1 MDINIHIAQLKQSDG
16 SNVFDVALQ
25 DLNGHPETY
34 QMVRVL
40 ACSEEDAHAFAE
52 KVKDL
57 IDEHTIT
64 HVNDITCN
72 Y

>member
-1 MDINIHIAQLKQSDG
+1 MEINIHIAQLPQSDG
-16 SNVFDVALQ
+16 SKCYDVALR
-25 DLNGHPETY
+25 DLSGHPETY
-34 QMVRVL
+34 QMVRVF

-64 HVNDITCN
+64 HVNGITRN